1 MNYALRVSL
10 SSSKR
15 FPILMKSM
23 YFVQEG
29 DVSIKEKG
37 LLPEWKNI
45 IWTTGFQS
53 HVERFARWFWSL
65 CQCHISRPLIQLT
78 REPRRR

>member
-29 DVSIKEKG
+29 DVSIKKKG
-37 LLPEWKNI
+37 CYPDGKILYEL
-45 IWTTGFQS
+45 QD
-53 HVERFARWFWSL
+53 
-65 CQCHISRPLIQLT
+65 SRVT
-78 REPRRR
+78 